1 MKNFITKLL
10 KSLKISFIVEFLRRF
25 RFFHFRLHHPY
36 LSLQYQTAK
45 SNGLSLVESKDLERL
60 VDSISDEI
68 EIIPSGQ
75 WDDIFN
81 AYQSEAL
88 NYIKIK
94 DYLSLENMLINPL
107 TNDLMYGFDNLSK
120 SLRSPFRLETITENL
135 IAADHFVALAEYL
148 GVINYISPEGLS
160 NPIKRKTDIEAI
172 INKIITK
179 IFNTQTFSFPS
190 PYRGEKGISTQFGI
204 ASLRV
209 PSAIYQALRISKYG
223 DNICEIGPGLGRT
236 AYFATLLGI
245 KKYTLVDIP
254 ASSLVQGYFLLASQ
268 AETKFIFNGENE
280 SDSGLHFKTPR
291 TFLSSVERYDL
302 VLNVDSLTEM
312 GIDAARNYLKE
323 ITTRAKYFLSI
334 NHEENEF
341 CMRELSTEFP
351 QLQLVQRSRS
361 WIRPG
366 YVEELYKII
375 Q

>member
-1 MKNFITKLL
+1 M
-10 KSLKISFIVEFLRRF
+10 RF

-45 SNGLSLVESKDLERL
+45 SNGLSIVESKDLERL
-60 VDSISDEI
+60 VDSISEEI

-75 WDDIFN
+75 WDDIFD
-81 AYQSEAL
+81 AHQSEAL

-120 SLRSPFRLETITENL
+120 SLRSPFRLETTSESMV
-135 IAADHFVALAEYL
+135 AADHFVALAEYL

-160 NPIKRKTDIEAI
+160 NPRKRKTDIEAV
-172 INKIITK
+172 INKIIAK
-179 IFNTQTFSFPS
+179 IFKTRSFSFPN

-236 AYFATLLGI
+236 AYFATLLGV

-254 ASSLVQGYFLLASQ
+254 VSSLVQGYFLLASQ
-268 AETKFIFNGENE
+268 VETKFIFNGENE
-280 SDSGLHFKTPR
+280 SDYGLHFKTPS
-291 TFLSSVERYDL
+291 TFLSSSERYDL
-302 VLNVDSLTEM
+302 VLNVDSLTEI
-312 GIDAARNYLKE
+312 GIDAARAYLKE
-323 ITTRAKYFLSI
+323 ITNRAEYFLSI

-341 CMRELSTEFP
+341 SMRELSTEFP
-351 QLQLVQRSRS
+351 ELQLVERSRS
-361 WIRPG
+361 WVRPG

-375 Q
+375 V